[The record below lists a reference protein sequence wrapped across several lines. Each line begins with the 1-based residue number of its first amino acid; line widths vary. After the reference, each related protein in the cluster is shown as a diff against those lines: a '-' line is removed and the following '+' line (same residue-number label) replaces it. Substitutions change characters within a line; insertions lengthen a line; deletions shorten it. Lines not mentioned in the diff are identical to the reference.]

1 MTTLENRPNTALLV
15 VDVQNGVV
23 AGAHRRDAA
32 VGNIG
37 SLVEK
42 ARRER
47 VPVLWVQQT
56 DDELAKGSEKWQ
68 IVPELAP
75 HDAEP
80 RIEKGYGDSFEETT
94 LEAELSGLGVG
105 RLFVVG
111 AQTDACIRATLH
123 GAFVRGYDTTL
134 VSDAHTTE
142 DLTEW
147 GAPPPAQVIAHTNLY
162 WAYETAP
169 GRTAGTVETKEVDFG
184 GTL

>member
-105 RLFVVG
+105 RLLVVG
-111 AQTDACIRATLH
+111 AQTDACRAVTEQQIR
-123 GAFVRGYDTTL
+123 R
-134 VSDAHTTE
+134 
-142 DLTEW
+142 
-147 GAPPPAQVIAHTNLY
+147 
-162 WAYETAP
+162 P
-169 GRTAGTVETKEVDFG
+169 GRNSPAVTDTPTTPSRDVRISLPPVPRRSDRARP
-184 GTL
+184 